1 MAKKKIK
8 IKRKNKNSKKIFLV
22 IIAIIIIIFIIK
34 NNKKEEI
41 STKTRIIIQNQEC
54 TSQLQN
60 DLIRNEDVIYMSLED
75 IKNLIDNTI
84 YQEKDLII
92 TSSDKK
98 IATLK
103 IDKDNVKI
111 NGSKITIKGKPY
123 KTEQEKIYLPIS
135 EMKNIYDMDFIYID
149 KSNTVTIDYYSKEL
163 KKAYTRKKVA
173 IKSEAKNNS
182 RTIQKVK
189 KGDWLVYISDEN
201 GWTKVRTQEGNIG
214 YVKTK
219 KLTNFITERE
229 NMNTN
234 ENSKVIDKYLRKD
247 ISKKD
252 ISTYSKRQK
261 VIESILNEAINKEY
275 FGVKIIFKDDQ
286 EGKERF
292 EIESEPMLKE
302 CGIKI
307 VFE

>member
-34 NNKKEEI
+34 NNKKEEV
-41 STKTRIIIQNQEC
+41 SNKTRIIIQNQEC

-123 KTEQEKIYLPIS
+123 KIEQKKIYLPIS

-275 FGVKIIFKDDQ
+275 FGVKIIFKDNQ

>member
-1 MAKKKIK
+1 
-8 IKRKNKNSKKIFLV
+8 
-22 IIAIIIIIFIIK
+22 
-34 NNKKEEI
+34 
-41 STKTRIIIQNQEC
+41 
-54 TSQLQN
+54 
-60 DLIRNEDVIYMSLED
+60 
-75 IKNLIDNTI
+75 
-84 YQEKDLII
+84 
-92 TSSDKK
+92 
-98 IATLK
+98 
-103 IDKDNVKI
+103 
-111 NGSKITIKGKPY
+111 
-123 KTEQEKIYLPIS
+123 
-135 EMKNIYDMDFIYID
+135 MDFLYIE

-163 KKAYTRKKVA
+163 KKAYTKKKVA
-173 IKSEAKNNS
+173 IKNEAKNSS

-214 YVKTK
+214 YVKTN
-219 KLTNFITERE
+219 KLTNFTTERE

-234 ENSKVIDKYLRKD
+234 ENSKVIDKYLKED

-261 VIESILNEAINKEY
+261 VIESILKEAINKEY
-275 FGVKIIFKDDQ
+275 FGVKIIFKDNQ

-307 VFE
+307 IFE

>member
-8 IKRKNKNSKKIFLV
+8 RRNKSSKRIFLV
-22 IIAIIIIIFIIK
+22 IIAIIVIIFIAK
-34 NNKKEEI
+34 NNKKEEV
-41 STKTRIIIQNQEC
+41 SDKTRIIIQNQEY

-60 DLIRNEDVIYMSLED
+60 DLIKNEDVIYMSLED

-84 YQEKDLII
+84 YQEKNLII

-98 IATLK
+98 IATLE
-103 IDKDNVKI
+103 INKDNVKI

-123 KTEQEKIYLPIS
+123 KNEQEKIYLPIS
-135 EMKNIYDMDFIYID
+135 EMKNIYDIDFLYID

-163 KKAYTRKKVA
+163 KKAYMKKKVA
-173 IKSEAKNNS
+173 IKSETKNS
-182 RTIQKVK
+182 SKTIQKVK
-189 KGDWLVYISDEN
+189 KGDWIVYISDEN
-201 GWTKVRTQEGNIG
+201 GWAKVRTQEGNIG
-214 YVKTK
+214 YVKMK
-219 KLTNFITERE
+219 KLTNFTTERE

-234 ENSKVIDKYLRKD
+234 ENSKVIDKYLKKD

-261 VIESILNEAINKEY
+261 VIESILKEAINKEY
-275 FGVKIIFKDDQ
+275 FGVKIIFKDNQ

-307 VFE
+307 IFE

>member
-8 IKRKNKNSKKIFLV
+8 RRNKSSKRIFLV
-22 IIAIIIIIFIIK
+22 IIAIIVIIFIAK
-34 NNKKEEI
+34 NNKKEEV
-41 STKTRIIIQNQEC
+41 SDKTRIIIQNQEY

-60 DLIRNEDVIYMSLED
+60 DLIKNEDVIYMSLED

-84 YQEKDLII
+84 YQEKNLII

-98 IATLK
+98 IATLE
-103 IDKDNVKI
+103 INKDNVKI

-123 KTEQEKIYLPIS
+123 KNEQEKIYLPIS
-135 EMKNIYDMDFIYID
+135 EMKNIYDMDFLYID

-163 KKAYTRKKVA
+163 KKAYTKKKVA
-173 IKSEAKNNS
+173 IKSETKNSS

-201 GWTKVRTQEGNIG
+201 GWAKVRTQEGNIG
-214 YVKTK
+214 YVKMK
-219 KLTNFITERE
+219 KLTNFTTERE

-234 ENSKVIDKYLRKD
+234 ENSKVIDKYLKKD

-261 VIESILNEAINKEY
+261 IIESILNEAINKEY
-275 FGVKIIFKDDQ
+275 FGVKIIFKDNQ

-307 VFE
+307 IFE

>member
-8 IKRKNKNSKKIFLV
+8 IKRKNKNTKKIFLV

-34 NNKKEEI
+34 SNKKEEI

-60 DLIRNEDVIYMSLED
+60 DLIKNEDVIYMSLED

-123 KTEQEKIYLPIS
+123 KIEQKKIYLPIS

-163 KKAYTRKKVA
+163 KKAYTKKKVA
-173 IKSEAKNNS
+173 IKNETKNSS

-201 GWTKVRTQEGNIG
+201 GWAKVRTQEGNIG
-214 YVKTK
+214 YVKMK
-219 KLTNFITERE
+219 KLTNFTTERE

-275 FGVKIIFKDDQ
+275 FGVKIIFKDNQ

>member
-8 IKRKNKNSKKIFLV
+8 RRNKSSKRIFLI
-22 IIAIIIIIFIIK
+22 IIAIIVIIFIVK
-34 NNKKEEI
+34 NNKKEEV
-41 STKTRIIIQNQEC
+41 SAKTRIIIQNQEC
-54 TSQLQN
+54 TGQLQN
-60 DLIRNEDVIYMSLED
+60 DLIKDEDVIYMSLED

-92 TSSDKK
+92 TSSNKK
-98 IATLK
+98 IATLE
-103 IDKDNVKI
+103 INKDNVKI

-123 KTEQEKIYLPIS
+123 KTEQEKIYVPIS
-135 EMKNIYDMDFIYID
+135 EMKNIYDMDFLYID

-163 KKAYTRKKVA
+163 KKAYTKKKVA
-173 IKSEAKNNS
+173 IKSEAKNSS

-189 KGDWLVYISDEN
+189 KGDWLIYISDEN
-201 GWTKVRTQEGNIG
+201 GWAKVRTQEGNIG

-219 KLTNFITERE
+219 KLTNFVTERE
-229 NMNTN
+229 NLDTN
-234 ENSKVIDKYLRKD
+234 ESSKVIDKYLKED

-261 VIESILNEAINKEY
+261 IIESILKEAINKEY
-275 FGVKIIFKDDQ
+275 FGVKIVFKDKQ

-292 EIESEPMLKE
+292 EIESEPMLNE

-307 VFE
+307 IFE